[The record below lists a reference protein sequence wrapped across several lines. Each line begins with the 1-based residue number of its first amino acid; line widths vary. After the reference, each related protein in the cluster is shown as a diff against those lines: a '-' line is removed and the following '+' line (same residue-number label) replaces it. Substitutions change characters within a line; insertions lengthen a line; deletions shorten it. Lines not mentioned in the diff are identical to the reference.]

1 MKRKIAVLL
10 GLIILASCT
19 TKIKEIKENRTD
31 YLGEKVKI
39 EGTVNMNIPFTK
51 IYKIKD
57 ETGTIYVEASSD
69 LPNKDQKYTVK
80 GIVREKKI
88 GIEGLNLINEL
99 YIEETERD

>member
-1 MKRKIAVLL
+1 MKVFICSLL
-10 GLIILASCT
+10 SLLFLASCT
-19 TKIKEIKENRTD
+19 TDIKEIKENRTD

-80 GIVREKKI
+80 GIVREKKV

-99 YIEETERD
+99 YIEETERN

>member
-1 MKRKIAVLL
+1 MKRKVALLL
-10 GLIILASCT
+10 GLILLASCT

-51 IYKIKD
+51 IYEIKD

-69 LPNKDQKYTVK
+69 LPNKDQKYTIK
-80 GIVREKKI
+80 GIVREKKV

-99 YIEETERD
+99 YIEETERN